1 LPENCRTPSEKN
13 AKNSVKKQISQK
25 SQKNLKLG
33 LVSRFGIFYVYGE
46 IILQQMAK
54 RSQAAILRR
63 LEAKLKR
70 KAVKA
75 AKIKAKA
82 AIKSRIEQ
90 ARKKL
95 RGY

>member
-1 LPENCRTPSEKN
+1 
-13 AKNSVKKQISQK
+13 
-25 SQKNLKLG
+25 
-33 LVSRFGIFYVYGE
+33 
-46 IILQQMAK
+46 MAR
-54 RSQAAILRR
+54 RSPAVTLRK

-82 AIKSRIEQ
+82 AIKSKIEQ